1 MLQKNKHMA
10 TQKAKQPKKSAA
22 IREKLM
28 SVKPSVK
35 KDESYVELVLELARQ
50 IPKGRVTTYGAIASA
65 LGLSNP
71 RMVGRAMKACSED
84 SPVPAHRVIN
94 SSGRIS
100 GEHRLHRSQSLKK
113 EGIKVDNYRVVE
125 FQNLFWDP
133 IKELP

>member
-1 MLQKNKHMA
+1 MPNQKK
-10 TQKAKQPKKSAA
+10 KQIAGKPAA
-22 IREKLM
+22 AREKLM

-35 KDESYVELVLELARQ
+35 KGESYVELVLELVRQ

-71 RMVGRAMKACSED
+71 RMVGRAMKTCSPD

-94 SSGRIS
+94 SAGRLS
-100 GEHRLHRSQSLKK
+100 GEHSQKRQQSLVK
-113 EGIKVDNYRVVE
+113 EGIKVDNDRVLD